1 MSNLSELSIQLRKLQ
16 TENNTKNSE
25 IDRLNRQ
32 VRILSDLQGI
42 SVHDLKDALKTACEG
57 EAHNELRAEVGRLK
71 AQLEC
76 FGAAGGRSNVGRG
89 AKLGEGGDSNIGGGM
104 QVKSQEEF
112 RQEAASRART
122 NLELRVGELE
132 ELEGTLRAEL
142 AKVYEQARQLASRN
156 TILETQHLQQQN
168 LISDWERRWADR
180 EAEDIRKGSI
190 VAKTPSIG
198 SYNYSEFAT
207 GCETTNSVPQP
218 TMLLHN
224 VPQSQLDIQQS
235 LLAVETALAGEKQ
248 QRSLLQQQI
257 ESAQKSNELKLDQY
271 QHRIQFQ
278 ESQILDLEQQLSSLY
293 AAFGIVQQERTEERD
308 QKLWLKRN
316 LLESDAALA
325 KEAEDKEKGSFFH
338 VTNISRPTVKTSQ
351 TPTIAE
357 GYLLLVL
364 SEDEHWSPPFSKST
378 STRQSPFSPRKLLSK
393 SKSTPNKIS
402 STPSSTAPKYKRQY
416 CVLHGSNGLY
426 QLRFGN
432 ALLDPVDGV
441 HEFITSGVSSVEH
454 TPRSAT
460 KNFGFEIKINPEDVG
475 SPSLCCAAET
485 EEDFMMWM
493 TALTAVIDGSS
504 DNFIDHVPPPEAFR
518 STV

>member
-16 TENNTKNSE
+16 TENNTKSSE

-76 FGAAGGRSNVGRG
+76 YGAAAGRSSIGRG
-89 AKLGEGGDSNIGGGM
+89 AKVGEGGGANIGDGI

-142 AKVYEQARQLASRN
+142 AKVYEQARQLASKN
-156 TILETQHLQQQN
+156 TLLETQHLQQQN
-168 LISDWERRWADR
+168 LISDWERRWKDR
-180 EAEDIRKGSI
+180 EDEDIKKGRI

-198 SYNYSEFAT
+198 SYNYSEFAPRC
-207 GCETTNSVPQP
+207 GTNNATPQP
-218 TMLLHN
+218 TILLHN
-224 VPQSQLDIQQS
+224 VAQSQLDIQQS
-235 LLAVETALAGEKQ
+235 LLTAEAALAGEKQ
-248 QRSLLQQQI
+248 QRALLQQQI
-257 ESAQKSNELKLDQY
+257 DSAQKSYDLKLDQY

-293 AAFGIVQQERTEERD
+293 AAFGIVQQERIEERD

-325 KEAEDKEKGSFFH
+325 KEAEDKEKGKFFH
-338 VTNISRPTVKTSQ
+338 AAHVSRPTVKPSE

-357 GYLLLVL
+357 GYLLLVMP
-364 SEDEHWSPPFSKST
+364 ENEHCLPALSKS
-378 STRQSPFSPRKLLSK
+378 SSIRHSPFSPRKLLSK
-393 SKSTPNKIS
+393 SLSTPNRMS
-402 STPSSTAPKYKRQY
+402 SSPSTIARKYKRQY

-460 KNFGFEIKINPEDVG
+460 KNYGFEIKINPEDVE

-493 TALTAVIDGSS
+493 TALTGVIDGSC
-504 DNFIDHVPPPEAFR
+504 DNGIYHVPPLEAFR
-518 STV
+518 NTV